1 MPLYD
6 FSCPACGGVFEDLGA
21 PDGPDPAC
29 PECGG
34 QTLRLLSVGRGYRAD
49 ADWIASVTRVVDK
62 DDPAPHVRA
71 FLADPSRAAYRAW
84 MRGEGLRPLEL
95 GEGTRREDAARRA
108 CATSRREAMA
118 RFAAGRL
125 CGASCRV
132 P

>member
-1 MPLYD
+1 MPIYD
-6 FSCPACGGVFEDLGA
+6 FSCPTCGGVFEDLGA

-71 FLADPSRAAYRAW
+71 FLADPSRAAYLAW
-84 MRGEGLRPLEL
+84 MRGEGLRPLEP
-95 GEGTRREDAARRA
+95 GEGARRGDAARQA
-108 CATSRREAMA
+108 CATARRQAMA

-125 CGASCRV
+125 RGASCRV